1 MKCKITRG
9 PEKQRLKAYRAFFK
23 ELEALNPKRTFSEDE
38 DNFNGIKVDTLE
50 LYKLN
55 LPGNCAI
62 PEAKKG
68 IGLRKASLRCLA
80 VKYKDE
86 RFLIF
91 GW

>member
-1 MKCKITRG
+1 MKCKVTRK
-9 PEKQRLKAYRAFFK
+9 PHKEQVKVYRAFFK
-23 ELEALNPKRTFSEDE
+23 ELEALNPKRTFLEDK

-55 LPGNCAI
+55 LPENCMSSQG
-62 PEAKKG
+62 KKR
-68 IGLRKASLRCLA
+68 IGLRKANLRCLA